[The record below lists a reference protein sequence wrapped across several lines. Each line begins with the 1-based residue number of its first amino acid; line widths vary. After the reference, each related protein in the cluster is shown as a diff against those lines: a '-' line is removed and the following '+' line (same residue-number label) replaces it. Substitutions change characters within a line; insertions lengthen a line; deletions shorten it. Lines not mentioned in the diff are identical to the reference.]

1 MALSHHEQSSFLLWL
16 LRPSLLGGQAGFIN
30 WLTYMD
36 SDDVAP
42 ETVGLCLSL
51 AYLFF
56 AKPADE
62 GGDGRT
68 YLLNPLNYD
77 VIVQCGSKIRAES

>member
-1 MALSHHEQSSFLLWL
+1 
-16 LRPSLLGGQAGFIN
+16 
-30 WLTYMD
+30 MD

-42 ETVGLCLSL
+42 ETVELCLSL

-56 AKPADE
+56 AKPTDE
-62 GGDGRT
+62 GGDRKT

-77 VIVQCGSKIRAES
+77 VIVQ